1 MLSLSKAWQSSQTL
15 LLAFGLALALWFMVI
30 GSEQTEAQLDV
41 RLDYRGLPEDLVV
54 RDGLLPKTSVRVR
67 GSGELLRGLT
77 GRDLVYSVDLS
88 SMTRG
93 ANVLPLTMENFAEF
107 RAFEVVDVSPARL
120 VVEVD
125 ALMERVL
132 PLEVDAK
139 EMPTQSGL
147 RLTQLILE
155 PSFATV
161 RGPETIVKPLE
172 KLTVHF
178 DPSQETEDGMKVTN
192 VAINAPEQV
201 ELFPPVTT
209 LRYTLSQRNHEVTLT
224 RPVQMDA
231 ENHKLYTIQPE
242 NVELQVEM
250 PEKFANDEAYLASIR
265 VLARPPDGDNQEIPV
280 LVMLPSGARLMSIQP
295 SVVTVKKK
303 K

>member
-1 MLSLSKAWQSSQTL
+1 MPSLSKAWQSSRTL
-15 LLAFGLALALWFMVI
+15 LLAFGLSLALWFMVI
-30 GSEQTEAQLDV
+30 GSEQTEVQLDV
-41 RLDYRGLPEDLVV
+41 RLDYRALPQDLVV
-54 RDGLLPKTSVRVR
+54 RDGLVPKTSVRVR

-77 GRDLVYSVDLS
+77 GRDLIYSVDLS

-93 ANVLPLTMENFAEF
+93 ANVLPLNMENFAEF
-107 RAFEVVDVSPARL
+107 RAFEVLDVSPARL

-139 EMPTQSGL
+139 EMPAQSGL

-161 RGPETIVKPLE
+161 RGPETTVKPLE
-172 KLTVHF
+172 KLVVHF

-192 VAINAPEQV
+192 VAINAPDQV

-209 LRYTLSQRNHEVTLT
+209 LRYTLAQRNHELTLT
-224 RPVQMDA
+224 RAVQIDA
-231 ENHKLYTIQPE
+231 ENRNLYTITPDS
-242 NVELQVEM
+242 VELQVEM
-250 PEKFANDEAYLASIR
+250 PEKFAKDEAYLASIR
-265 VLARPPDGDNQEIPV
+265 VLARPPEGDDQEIPV

-295 SVVTVKKK
+295 SVVTVEKKK
-303 K
+303 